1 MASFSKRYGKWQ
13 ARITWFDDQGGKH
26 QKAKN
31 GFPTKQAAK
40 QYAAKIEAQRLNG
53 IQIKADPAFIDYY
66 KQWFTTYKKP
76 KISDN
81 TARHY
86 KLVGNLIQK
95 FFGKKKLK
103 TIKRIDFQKFI
114 NDYGQNH
121 SPESVK
127 KVYTISH
134 ACIRSAITD
143 GIIYRDVADQ
153 VAVTADESR
162 SMHVQY
168 LSLSEIK
175 NLLETAKDGRNPAYT
190 SRYLIIAAIY
200 TGARL
205 SELAGLT
212 WKDVDFKKHLVSIN
226 KAWDYL
232 HHGGFTKTKNKSSVR
247 TIRVNTN
254 FLSAL
259 NELKANGSTL
269 VFMNADHTIP
279 TSNAVNKELRFL
291 LKKAGLYKRDFH
303 FHSLRH
309 SHVAYLLSQGVDL
322 YSISKRLGH
331 SNMMTTGKVY
341 AYLIDE
347 YQEKQ
352 NDEIENKLQKL

>member
-1 MASFSKRYGKWQ
+1 MASFTKKYGKWQ
-13 ARITWFDDQGGKH
+13 ARVSWHDANGKLH

-31 GFPTKQAAK
+31 GFDTKQAAK
-40 QYAAKIEAQRLNG
+40 QYAAKLETQRLSG
-53 IQIKADPAFIDYY
+53 IEIKKDPTFLDYY
-66 KQWFTTYKKP
+66 NEWFETYKKP
-76 KISDN
+76 KLSDN
-81 TARHY
+81 TIRHY
-86 KLVGNLIQK
+86 KLVEKLIKRYFKHQ
-95 FFGKKKLK
+95 KLK
-103 TIKRIDFQKFI
+103 SIKRIDFQSFI
-114 NDYGQNH
+114 NQYGSNH
-121 SPESVK
+121 APESVK

-153 VAVTADESR
+153 VAVTANESR

-168 LSLSEIK
+168 LNLSEIK
-175 NLLETAKDGRNPAYT
+175 KLLETAKDGRNPAYT

-254 FLSAL
+254 FLSIL

-269 VFMNADHTIP
+269 VFMNANHTVP